1 MNEFTQF
8 SYYNIAQILK
18 LVHKKELQNIN
29 LYQRSVTDIR
39 GRIYSSIAGGIIVQN
54 INLTLNQEL
63 GNFENRRQNQVR
75 ITTLTQKRTC
85 VHILFGQKKR
95 SSSLMGWHL
104 W

>member
-1 MNEFTQF
+1 
-8 SYYNIAQILK
+8 
-18 LVHKKELQNIN
+18 
-29 LYQRSVTDIR
+29 
-39 GRIYSSIAGGIIVQN
+39 
-54 INLTLNQEL
+54 
-63 GNFENRRQNQVR
+63 VR